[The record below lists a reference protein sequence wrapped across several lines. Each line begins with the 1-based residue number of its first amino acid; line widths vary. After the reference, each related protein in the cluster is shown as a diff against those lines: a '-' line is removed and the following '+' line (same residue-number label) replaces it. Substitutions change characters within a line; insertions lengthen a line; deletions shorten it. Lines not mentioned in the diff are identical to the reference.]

1 MRDKRRRRAI
11 RRTVSSSHRD
21 GSRDMSRSRDAHAS
35 RDALAATFAGVTGA
49 DVAFA
54 ARAIE
59 VRVRAR
65 ARATPMGWKRG
76 NGRA

>member
-1 MRDKRRRRAI
+1 
-11 RRTVSSSHRD
+11 
-21 GSRDMSRSRDAHAS
+21 MSRSRDAHAS

-59 VRVRAR
+59 VRAR
-65 ARATPMGWKRG
+65 ASERATPMGRKRSRVTDAR
-76 NGRA
+76 GRARCARAGVERARAVRAR